1 MLTVS
6 GYDMSPFVRRYAKY
20 LSEKSVSYMKV
31 AFDFCKVKRGKDGG
45 TIRKMSAEK
54 LLKTLPILHEQE
66 SLRQSQYLDIHSFVS
81 YSHQLYLVSGEAQ
94 VNHVRGG
101 QFGLDMSKCTND

>member
-1 MLTVS
+1 
-6 GYDMSPFVRRYAKY
+6 MSPFVRRYAKY

-45 TIRKMSAEK
+45 TIRKMSSEK

-66 SLRQSQYLDIHSFVS
+66 SAP
-81 YSHQLYLVSGEAQ
+81 QLNFFGHNSSGIRGRELHKNLVQMLLKYPE
-94 VNHVRGG
+94 VRKNWPMK
-101 QFGLDMSKCTND
+101 FD

>member
-1 MLTVS
+1 
-6 GYDMSPFVRRYAKY
+6 MSPFVRRYAKY

-45 TIRKMSAEK
+45 TIRKMNSEK

-66 SLRQSQYLDIHSFVS
+66 SATRLISF
-81 YSHQLYLVSGEAQ
+81 G
-94 VNHVRGG
+94 
-101 QFGLDMSKCTND
+101 